1 MKKVIKYILVSIFA
15 LMITAFGGF
24 YIWSEQTYKPSD
36 ELYALVGKGNI
47 KIENGFV
54 TFEPTKLRK
63 WALSCIQVPRLSR
76 KHTDIMQSRAR
87 KSFSSI
93 LSQMTKENMPRNFW
107 TVCSFWL
114 LKSAN
119 ITSVSESVVNSYPSS
134 MSSFLSSI

>member
-54 TFEPTKLRK
+54 TFEPTKTKKVGIVLYPGAK
-63 WALSCIQVPRLSR
+63 VEPEAYGYYAVPC
-76 KHTDIMQSRAR
+76 
-87 KSFSSI
+87 
-93 LSQMTKENMPRNFW
+93 TKK
-107 TVCSFWL
+107 L
-114 LKSAN
+114 
-119 ITSVSESVVNSYPSS
+119 
-134 MSSFLSSI
+134 